1 MCASAHP
8 PSLSWDAPYKTA
20 HTARR
25 TGIKEKISLRGSE
38 RFFSQESNSFPSIR
52 RGCTTAESLG
62 NLISARLIQ
71 RHNILSL
78 FAPAQRINIEREGKA
93 ELEFAKMHE
102 REKKKRDWR
111 VSRDSARIKPL
122 FSLCAVCVYLMIEF
136 NGES

>member
-38 RFFSQESNSFPSIR
+38 RFFFSRIQQLSFYPSGLHDGGELRESNIGEADP
-52 RGCTTAESLG
+52 A
-62 NLISARLIQ
+62 AQ
-71 RHNILSL
+71 HSL
-78 FAPAQRINIEREGKA
+78 FIRPGSKNKYRERGKSRAGICKNAREG
-93 ELEFAKMHE
+93 E
-102 REKKKRDWR
+102 KKRDWR

-122 FSLCAVCVYLMIEF
+122 FSLCAVCVCI
-136 NGES
+136 